1 MEQVVSAEA
10 RAAPQKPR
18 TFGEFLQQYD
28 DAHAEWVDGEVIT
41 VMPASVEHQDTN
53 MFLLSLVVNWVAYYE
68 LGKVYHPP
76 LLVKL
81 PLPEGREVARE
92 PDIVVVLNGNAG
104 RFEAQYFDGA
114 PDLIVEIVS
123 PASRHT
129 DRFVKFEE
137 YETAGVPEY
146 WVVDP
151 DRRYAEFFQRDASGF
166 YRVAFGGSEG
176 VYRSRVLEGFWLEV
190 DWLWSRPP
198 LWSVLKQLGLA

>member
-1 MEQVVSAEA
+1 MEQVISTEA
-10 RAAPQKPR
+10 HVASQEPR
-18 TFGEFLQQYD
+18 TFEEFLQQYD
-28 DAHAEWVDGEVIT
+28 DAHAEWVNGEVMPL
-41 VMPASVEHQDTN
+41 MPASVEHQDTN

-68 LGKVYHPP
+68 LGRVYHPP

-92 PDIVVVLNGNAG
+92 PDIVVILNSNAG

-151 DRRYAEFFQRDASGF
+151 DRRYAEFFQRDGGGL
-166 YRVAFGGSEG
+166 YRVAFSGSEG
-176 VYRSRVLEGFWLEV
+176 VYRSRVLDGFWLEV

-198 LWSVLKQLGLA
+198 LWSVLKQLGLG